1 MPSFETLVGLQQALA
16 AIDVMIRSGKGR
28 GGNLASMAREASI
41 LADRLAANAARRR
54 AMAEAAATPREQA

>member
-28 GGNLASMAREASI
+28 GGNLASMAREAST
-41 LADRLAANAARRR
+41 LADRLAAHAARRR
-54 AMAEAAATPREQA
+54 DVAAASAPSHEQA

>member
-1 MPSFETLVGLQQALA
+1 MPSFETLVGLHQALA

-28 GGNLASMAREASI
+28 GGNLASMAREAST

-54 AMAEAAATPREQA
+54 AMAEAPATPREQA

>member
-28 GGNLASMAREASI
+28 DGNLAAMAREARG
-41 LADRLAANAARRR
+41 LADRMVLIEERRR
-54 AMAEAAATPREQA
+54 EAAASERLREQA